1 MTSPTP
7 ITSAKPHSGPPRTR
21 RQGQARCPDSPWE
34 QEYGR
39 DVWRL
44 GKLGIDDCR
53 PAHISFEN
61 IPQPWLKDLARRWAR

>member
-7 ITSAKPHSGPPRTR
+7 ITSAKPYFEPPRTR

-61 IPQPWLKDLARRWAR
+61 IPSPG

>member
-7 ITSAKPHSGPPRTR
+7 ITSAKPHFEGPRTR
-21 RQGQARCPDSPWE
+21 RGQAHRPDSPWE

-53 PAHISFEN
+53 PAHISF
-61 IPQPWLKDLARRWAR
+61 